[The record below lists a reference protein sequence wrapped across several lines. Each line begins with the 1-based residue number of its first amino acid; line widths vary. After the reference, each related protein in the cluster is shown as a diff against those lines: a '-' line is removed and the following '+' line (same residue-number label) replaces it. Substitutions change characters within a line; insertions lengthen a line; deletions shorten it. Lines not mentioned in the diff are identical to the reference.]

1 VSRVVDDGQ
10 VLAEALAMATDMC
23 RFSPYG
29 LAMTKDVLWASLE
42 VGSLETAIELEDR
55 NQLMLGFT
63 ENLQEAIRA
72 FDAGREPIYTDEPRR
87 DLFDRPG

>member
-1 VSRVVDDGQ
+1 MSRVIDDGK
-10 VLAEALAMATDMC
+10 VLDEALDMTAEMC

-42 VGSLETAIELEDR
+42 VSSLETAIELEDR

-72 FDAGREPIYTDEPRR
+72 FDAGREPVYTDEPRR
-87 DLFDRPG
+87 DLFDRP

>member
-1 VSRVVDDGQ
+1 
-10 VLAEALAMATDMC
+10 
-23 RFSPYG
+23 
-29 LAMTKDVLWASLE
+29 
-42 VGSLETAIELEDR
+42 
-55 NQLMLGFT
+55 MLGFT